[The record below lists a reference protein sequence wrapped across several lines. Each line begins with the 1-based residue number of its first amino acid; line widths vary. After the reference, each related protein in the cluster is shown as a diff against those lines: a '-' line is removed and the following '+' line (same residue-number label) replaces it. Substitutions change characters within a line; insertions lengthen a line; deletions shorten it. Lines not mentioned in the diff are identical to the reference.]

1 MNILCNFSPK
11 QIFFNNVTAIN
22 SKFVVRPS
30 FKSGLESDV
39 FEKSSDKKIETEYGT
54 IVYDRENKF
63 SHFDF
68 KEPQSLENAFKTIK
82 YLQDKFR
89 LHSYGLM
96 KSQYVYDDFVNAFG
110 SKFKDMKFTKYLGC
124 GNTAVAIE
132 NEDGKV
138 LKLSERNQFTFDR
151 SKKSFDAKV
160 YDSGQIGSFYHYYI
174 QEKCSQSCITQ
185 KHVDEIAR
193 MIQDEGYTPFDLS
206 VEQVGIGKDGKT
218 YLIDPECAKDE
229 KALDEAKR
237 RCQEWM
243 LKYGL
248 DYDYI

>member
-11 QIFFNNVTAIN
+11 QTFFQSIQSTNLRLVK
-22 SKFVVRPS
+22 SPS
-30 FKSGLESDV
+30 FNAGLESDV
-39 FEKSSDKKIETEYGT
+39 FEEAPDKKIETEYGT
-54 IVYDRENKF
+54 IFYDKENKF

-82 YLQDKFR
+82 YLQDKYR

-96 KSQYVYDDFVNAFG
+96 NSQYVYNDFVNAFG

-151 SKKSFDAKV
+151 SLKPFDAKV
-160 YDSGQIGSFYHYYI
+160 YDSGQIGQFHHYYI
-174 QEKCSQSCITQ
+174 QEKCSQIGITQ
-185 KHVDEIAR
+185 KHVDEIAK

-218 YLIDPECAKDE
+218 YLLDPECAKDE

-248 DYDYI
+248 DFDYI